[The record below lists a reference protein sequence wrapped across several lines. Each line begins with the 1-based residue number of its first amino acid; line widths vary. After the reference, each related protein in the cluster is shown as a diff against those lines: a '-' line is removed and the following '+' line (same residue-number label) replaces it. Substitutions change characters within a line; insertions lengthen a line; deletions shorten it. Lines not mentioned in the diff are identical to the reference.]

1 MRVDEVSLYET
12 PAHSQWEIN
21 FVLTRD
27 RGRGQ
32 IYKIA
37 SHTLD
42 KPLNYHMQQFVKSLK
57 LYFEKEVQEI
67 ITDDYGYSMSVF
79 VKRTCSI
86 TITSNFGNNWLYK
99 EAIREYRRRFGKL
112 IRVEAIWNMPVVKTN
127 EHKDLPIFT
136 DELVF

>member
-1 MRVDEVSLYET
+1 
-12 PAHSQWEIN
+12 
-21 FVLTRD
+21 
-27 RGRGQ
+27 
-32 IYKIA
+32 
-37 SHTLD
+37 
-42 KPLNYHMQQFVKSLK
+42 MQQFVKSLK

-67 ITDDYGYSMSVF
+67 ITDDYGYSVSVF
-79 VKRTCSI
+79 VKRTYSI
-86 TITSNFGNNWLYK
+86 TITSIFGNNWLYK